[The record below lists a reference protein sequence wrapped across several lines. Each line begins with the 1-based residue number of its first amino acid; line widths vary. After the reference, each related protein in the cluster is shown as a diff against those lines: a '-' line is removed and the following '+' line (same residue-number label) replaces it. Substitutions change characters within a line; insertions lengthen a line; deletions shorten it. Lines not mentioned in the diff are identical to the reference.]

1 MGPDFEYIVINSI
14 SPNGTVNVTVFAANT
29 DGANST
35 FSNALAALIK
45 DNPLT
50 VLGQPASVIQA
61 TLAGQIYNLVLNE
74 TKDDLSCIIYQDL
87 TQECSTNTK
96 CLTYDGNPLCEPVRN
111 NDDFGL
117 WVGLGVGIPLF
128 LLLSLLLCCCCC
140 HFCVPVVKDDD
151 TSTTISSRPEPLP
164 IILPR
169 YLPVRF
175 NTVGRV
181 GLYGSQFGDDVLEQP
196 TQLNDSESTSSD
208 YNVTV
213 GFEMKRYKDDLPSS
227 FSWDF
232 MYPDIEYKKPQ
243 LGDTVF

>member
-61 TLAGQIYNLVLNE
+61 TLADNLVLNE

-96 CLTYDGNPLCEPVRN
+96 YL
-111 NDDFGL
+111 FG
-117 WVGLGVGIPLF
+117 IMM
-128 LLLSLLLCCCCC
+128 
-140 HFCVPVVKDDD
+140 
-151 TSTTISSRPEPLP
+151 ISAYGPEPLP